1 MREFSET
8 MGFETARDSTQYTA
22 SVLDASGVHEKQAKA
37 MKAQLTKWDAIELA
51 RRAAVDGVTKAN
63 ARVAW
68 CDYELD
74 ASVKRFANELL
85 RDANGNRDE
94 KTFRTFFAEAPN
106 EVIRLGLEN
115 EIELCEAMIATGA
128 KVKVSKTASEAL
140 TAIKA
145 KVAAGKKALD
155 ERKAAYAAQASVS
168 LDMTAWKQATN
179 AARVSVYVGLQ
190 SWAVEHG
197 EDRSYAERFFPEG
210 PKRSAKGKQP
220 GEGPGG
226 GGA

>member
-1 MREFSET
+1 
-8 MGFETARDSTQYTA
+8 MGFEAARDSAQYTA
-22 SVLDASGVHEKQAKA
+22 SVLEASGAHEKQAKA
-37 MKAQLTKWDAIELA
+37 INAQLMKWNAIELA
-51 RRAAVDGVTKAN
+51 RRAAVDMVTKAN

-85 RDANGNRDE
+85 RDADGNRDE
-94 KTFRTFFAEAPN
+94 TTFRTFFAEAPN

-115 EIELCEAMIATGA
+115 ELALCEAMIAKGA
-128 KVKVSKTASEAL
+128 KVKVSKRASEAL
-140 TAIKA
+140 GSIKRA
-145 KVAAGKKALD
+145 VAAGKKALD

-190 SWAVEHG
+190 AWAVEHG
-197 EDRSYAERFFPEG
+197 EDRSYAERFFPERA
-210 PKRSAKGKQP
+210 KRSAKGAGKEP
-220 GEGPGG
+220 DGVGSGG